1 MKAAVFHGP
10 KLPLSIEDV
19 ELDKPQDR
27 EVLIKTVASGVC
39 HSDLHFVD
47 GFYPY
52 PAPAVLGHEAAGI
65 IEEVGKQVTYVK
77 PGDHVICCLSV
88 FCGNCE
94 QCMSGHPN
102 RCSNKQ
108 ATQRAPKDKPRI
120 SQKGKLV
127 NQFLDISSYCE
138 KMLLH
143 ENAVVKI
150 REDLPLDRAALIGCG
165 VTTGVGAVLN
175 TAKIEPGSTVA
186 VFGAGG
192 VGLAAIQGARIAGAR
207 KIIAVDMFEG
217 KLAMAKRL
225 GATDTIDASS
235 SDPVDEIRKMT
246 GGGVDYSF
254 EAIGLK
260 KAAEQAF
267 NSLKA
272 GGTATVIGMIP
283 VGQKVEIDGYMFLT
297 EREVVV
303 RTVASGVC
311 HSDLHFVDGLYMWPT
326 PAILGHEAAGV
337 VEKVGSQVSYLKPGD
352 HVIACLSVFCG
363 YCEECMSG
371 HPNLC
376 SNKAATQRTPTDKPR
391 LSQKGKMV
399 NQFADLSGYAEKM
412 LLHEN
417 ALVKIGD
424 DVPLDRAALIGC
436 GVMTGVGA
444 ALNTAKVAPG
454 STVAVF
460 GAGGV
465 GLSIIQGAR
474 IAGARMIIAVDK
486 FPSKLELAK
495 KLGATHAVDA
505 SKGDAVDQIR
515 TLTNGGVE
523 YSFEAIGLKV
533 AAEQAY
539 ESIAPGG
546 IATIVGMVPLG
557 QKVDVDG
564 FSLLFEKRIQGCFMG
579 SNRFRIDMPRIIELY
594 QQGRLD
600 LDDMITRRGKLE
612 DVNEAF
618 RAMKAGEVA
627 RTVLMFD

>member
-65 IEEVGKQVTYVK
+65 IEEVGRQVTYVK

-108 ATQRAPKDKPRI
+108 ATQRDPKDKPRI
-120 SQKGKLV
+120 SQKGKPI

-207 KIIAVDMFEG
+207 KIIAIDMFEG

-225 GATDTIDASS
+225 GATDTIDASN
-235 SDPVDEIRKMT
+235 SDPVDEIRKLT
-246 GGGVDYSF
+246 GAGVDYAF

-260 KAAEQAF
+260 KVAEQAF
-267 NSLKA
+267 NALKP

-297 EREVVV
+297 ERK
-303 RTVASGVC
+303 
-311 HSDLHFVDGLYMWPT
+311 LQ
-326 PAILGHEAAGV
+326 
-337 VEKVGSQVSYLKPGD
+337 GS
-352 HVIACLSVFCG
+352 
-363 YCEECMSG
+363 
-371 HPNLC
+371 N
-376 SNKAATQRTPTDKPR
+376 
-391 LSQKGKMV
+391 
-399 NQFADLSGYAEKM
+399 
-412 LLHEN
+412 
-417 ALVKIGD
+417 
-424 DVPLDRAALIGC
+424 
-436 GVMTGVGA
+436 
-444 ALNTAKVAPG
+444 
-454 STVAVF
+454 
-460 GAGGV
+460 
-465 GLSIIQGAR
+465 
-474 IAGARMIIAVDK
+474 
-486 FPSKLELAK
+486 
-495 KLGATHAVDA
+495 
-505 SKGDAVDQIR
+505 
-515 TLTNGGVE
+515 
-523 YSFEAIGLKV
+523 
-533 AAEQAY
+533 
-539 ESIAPGG
+539 
-546 IATIVGMVPLG
+546 
-557 QKVDVDG
+557 
-564 FSLLFEKRIQGCFMG
+564 MG
-579 SNRFRIDMPRIIELY
+579 SNRFRIDMPRYIDFY
-594 QQGRLD
+594 MQGRLN
-600 LDDMITRRGKLE
+600 LDDMISRRGKLE
-612 DVNEAF
+612 DVNDAF

-627 RTVLMFD
+627 RTVLMFN

>member
-1 MKAAVFHGP
+1 VHAAGIIATSQGAFRMKAAVFHGP
-10 KLPLSIEDV
+10 NMPLSIEEV

-47 GFYPY
+47 GLYPY

-102 RCSNKQ
+102 RCSNKA
-108 ATQRAPKDKPRI
+108 ATQRNPADKPRI
-120 SQKGKLV
+120 SQKGKPI

-207 KIIAVDMFEG
+207 KIIAVDKFEG

-225 GATDTIDASS
+225 GATDTVDASS
-235 SDPVDEIRKMT
+235 SDAVEEIRKLT
-246 GGGVDYSF
+246 GGAGVDYSF

-260 KAAEQAF
+260 SVAEQAF
-267 NSLKA
+267 VALKP

-297 EREVVV
+297 ERK
-303 RTVASGVC
+303 
-311 HSDLHFVDGLYMWPT
+311 LQ
-326 PAILGHEAAGV
+326 
-337 VEKVGSQVSYLKPGD
+337 GS
-352 HVIACLSVFCG
+352 
-363 YCEECMSG
+363 
-371 HPNLC
+371 N
-376 SNKAATQRTPTDKPR
+376 
-391 LSQKGKMV
+391 
-399 NQFADLSGYAEKM
+399 
-412 LLHEN
+412 
-417 ALVKIGD
+417 
-424 DVPLDRAALIGC
+424 
-436 GVMTGVGA
+436 
-444 ALNTAKVAPG
+444 
-454 STVAVF
+454 
-460 GAGGV
+460 
-465 GLSIIQGAR
+465 
-474 IAGARMIIAVDK
+474 
-486 FPSKLELAK
+486 
-495 KLGATHAVDA
+495 
-505 SKGDAVDQIR
+505 
-515 TLTNGGVE
+515 
-523 YSFEAIGLKV
+523 
-533 AAEQAY
+533 
-539 ESIAPGG
+539 
-546 IATIVGMVPLG
+546 
-557 QKVDVDG
+557 
-564 FSLLFEKRIQGCFMG
+564 MG
-579 SNRFRIDMPRIIELY
+579 SNRFRIDMPRYIDFYL
-594 QQGRLD
+594 QGRLN
-600 LDDMITRRGKLE
+600 LDDMISRRGKLE
-612 DVNEAF
+612 DVNDAF

-627 RTVLMFD
+627 RTVLMFN